1 MRVKT
6 LINRLLEP
14 AAARILE
21 FWPMAR
27 ALLCNTQVLSRGGG
41 VSFHNIGC
49 WVRTGLLGI
58 LLMGGT
64 AAVLSPTRAGAQGQE
79 EPTRKTTGQEELTR
93 KTKVKVAPAY
103 PELARRMKIT
113 GTVKVLVVV
122 SASGNLK
129 DSKVVGG
136 NPLLVNA
143 AMDALKKWKFE
154 PADAE
159 SSGTV
164 EFKFQP
170 QN

>member
-1 MRVKT
+1 MQKT
-6 LINRLLEP
+6 GKLASAGFLASVMLV
-14 AAARILE
+14 
-21 FWPMAR
+21 
-27 ALLCNTQVLSRGGG
+27 ALTAGFVPTKMWAQDELS
-41 VSFHNIGC
+41 
-49 WVRTGLLGI
+49 
-58 LLMGGT
+58 
-64 AAVLSPTRAGAQGQE
+64 
-79 EPTRKTTGQEELTR
+79 R
-93 KTKVKVAPAY
+93 KTKTRIAPAY
-103 PELARRMKIT
+103 PELARRMNIT

-122 SASGNLK
+122 SPNGNLK
-129 DSKVVGG
+129 DTKVLGG

>member
-1 MRVKT
+1 
-6 LINRLLEP
+6 
-14 AAARILE
+14 
-21 FWPMAR
+21 
-27 ALLCNTQVLSRGGG
+27 
-41 VSFHNIGC
+41 VSLQNIG
-49 WVRTGLLGI
+49 RGFRAGLLG
-58 LLMGGT
+58 LALVAL
-64 AAVLSPTRAGAQGQE
+64 AATVLCPSRAGA
-79 EPTRKTTGQEELTR
+79 QEELTR
-93 KTKVKVAPAY
+93 KTRVKVPPAY
-103 PELARRMKIT
+103 PDLARRMKIT

-122 SASGNLK
+122 AANGSLK

-154 PADAE
+154 PAETE